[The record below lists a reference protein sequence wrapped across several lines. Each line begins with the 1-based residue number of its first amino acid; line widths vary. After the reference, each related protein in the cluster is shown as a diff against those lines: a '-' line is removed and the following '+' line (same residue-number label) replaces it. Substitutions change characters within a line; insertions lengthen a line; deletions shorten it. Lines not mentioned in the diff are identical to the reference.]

1 MREREVSILFQ
12 YILNNKHRLDE
23 ELRELEQRT
32 RYRKT
37 TILDHLEIILLKQ
50 RIEEFNRITSDIY
63 HLLNLDR
70 YNFDDDNVKEF

>member
-1 MREREVSILFQ
+1 MREREITLLLQ
-12 YILNNKHRLDE
+12 YILNNKHRLEE

-50 RIEEFNRITSDIY
+50 RIEEFNRVTRDIY
-63 HLLNLDR
+63 HLLGLEKCK
-70 YNFDDDNVKEF
+70 FDDEGRA